1 MPYPVVIVTGDSIAQ
16 MSFKI
21 GGYGSALVDMYQGNY
36 DVLNRGMGGY
46 NSSQLLQRFQEGL
59 DVPSGADVRLIVIHI
74 GTNDW

>member
-16 MSFKI
+16 MSFKT

-46 NSSQLLQRFQEGL
+46 NSSQLLQRLQEGL
-59 DVPSGADVRLIVIHI
+59 DVPTGADVRLIVIHI